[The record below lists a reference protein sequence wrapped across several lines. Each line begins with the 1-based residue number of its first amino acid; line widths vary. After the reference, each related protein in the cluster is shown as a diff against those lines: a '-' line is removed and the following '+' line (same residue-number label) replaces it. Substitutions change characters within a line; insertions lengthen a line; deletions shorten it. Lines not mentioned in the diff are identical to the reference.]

1 MTAAPAVAAA
11 AASWWPVDTGDDT
24 VAVAQRSA
32 LGTTAR
38 LAVWPPENG
47 SARPWPPSMTC

>member
-1 MTAAPAVAAA
+1 MTTAPAEVS
-11 AASWWPVDTGDDT
+11 ASTWRQVDTGDTT

-38 LAVWPPENG
+38 LAVWPPAPG
-47 SARPWPPSMTC
+47 RPWPPSMRC